1 MLGVDAPAAQAPRCL
16 YRPYAWLCEDRWGS
30 ECHLL
35 VFNIRGL
42 GFCFWGIR
50 AQCVTIHAR
59 PAEQHV
65 AAVDVGLPSVS
76 AKVSQFFT
84 VGKSMHTALE
94 QPQNVT
100 HFHTPTKRHNF
111 SHIFTLQPP
120 IPSST
125 LTASPPSQT
134 QSKSSTVQRLERA
147 RDASHTTPLTP
158 VCLCHSPVGMSIVIP
173 EGCVTKLYQRGL
185 GFCCRR
191 QHGYTIDFFLHDV
204 PRTIRS
210 YAVVEDRH

>member
-16 YRPYAWLCEDRWGS
+16 CQPHAWLCEDRWDS

-65 AAVDVGLPSVS
+65 TAVDVGLPSVS

-84 VGKSMHTALE
+84 VGKSMHHRARAAAKC
-94 QPQNVT
+94 
-100 HFHTPTKRHNF
+100 HTFSHSNQT
-111 SHIFTLQPP
+111 SHIFTHFHAA
-120 IPSST
+120 T
-125 LTASPPSQT
+125 T
-134 QSKSSTVQRLERA
+134 QSHHPHSRQVLPPKRNRNLGQYNAWNA
-147 RDASHTTPLTP
+147 RVTRHTPHL
-158 VCLCHSPVGMSIVIP
+158 
-173 EGCVTKLYQRGL
+173 
-185 GFCCRR
+185 
-191 QHGYTIDFFLHDV
+191 
-204 PRTIRS
+204 
-210 YAVVEDRH
+210 

>member
-1 MLGVDAPAAQAPRCL
+1 M
-16 YRPYAWLCEDRWGS
+16 
-30 ECHLL
+30 
-35 VFNIRGL
+35 
-42 GFCFWGIR
+42 R
-50 AQCVTIHAR
+50 AQPNSTS
-59 PAEQHV
+59 
-65 AAVDVGLPSVS
+65 LPSMSVFQAYLRKCHS
-76 AKVSQFFT
+76 FSRWERACI
-84 VGKSMHTALE
+84 TALE

-100 HFHTPTKRHNF
+100 HFHTPTKRHTF

-120 IPSST
+120 IPSSS

-134 QSKSSTVQRLERA
+134 QSKSSTVQRLKRA

-191 QHGYTIDFFLHDV
+191 QHGCTINFFLHHV
-204 PRTIRS
+204 PRAIRS
-210 YAVVEDRH
+210 YAVVEDGDGVRFIAERFERGFVFELIPRGCVYMRRG